1 MRTVKNFLILMT
13 AIMVVT
19 GCDWIRVQL
28 GMATSQDIA
37 TMKKER
43 QYDDSVR
50 LMNDSVAL
58 SGNTAEMIATDGRS
72 MKISDTSAFNE
83 QKTKTNVEVEASNM
97 SQQKSQ
103 PEQVA
108 VSAPAKTNLTNRY
121 YVIIGSFKDH
131 SNSAKMAEYLRSKGF
146 TPTIMDFKN
155 GFRVVSTSSYST
167 LGQAFNEMY
176 KLRDQNFGPDDI
188 WVYDVRQNMH
198 N

>member
-1 MRTVKNFLILMT
+1 MT

-37 TMKKER
+37 AMKKER

-58 SGNTAEMIATDGRS
+58 SGNTAEMRATDGKS

-83 QKTKTNVEVEASNM
+83 QKKESNVAATNQP
-97 SQQKSQ
+97 QQKNQ
-103 PEQVA
+103 PEQA
-108 VSAPAKTNLTNRY
+108 VSAPAKTSLTNRY

>member
-1 MRTVKNFLILMT
+1 MRTVKFFLVLMT

-28 GMATSQDIA
+28 GMATSDDIA
-37 TMKKER
+37 TLKKER

-50 LMNDSVAL
+50 LMNDSVAR
-58 SGNTAEMIATDGRS
+58 SVNVGEMSTTEDKS
-72 MKISDTSAFNE
+72 LKITDTSAFNE
-83 QKTKTNVEVEASNM
+83 QKKESNVAATNQP
-97 SQQKSQ
+97 QQKSQ
-103 PEQVA
+103 PEQIA
-108 VSAPAKTNLTNRY
+108 VSAPAKTSLTNRY

-131 SNSAKMAEYLRSKGF
+131 SNSEKMAEYLKSKGI

-155 GFRVVSTSSYST
+155 GFRVVSTASYST
-167 LGQAFNEMY
+167 LGAAFNEMY

-198 N
+198 K

>member
-1 MRTVKNFLILMT
+1 MRTVKFFLILMT

-37 TMKKER
+37 AMKKER

-58 SGNTAEMIATDGRS
+58 SGNTSEMRATDGKS
-72 MKISDTSAFNE
+72 MKISDTSAFN
-83 QKTKTNVEVEASNM
+83 
-97 SQQKSQ
+97 QQKRQ
-103 PEQVA
+103 PEQIA
-108 VSAPAKTNLTNRY
+108 VSTPAKTNLTNRY

-131 SNSAKMAEYLRSKGF
+131 SNSAKMAEYLKSKGF

>member
-1 MRTVKNFLILMT
+1 MRTVKFFLILMT

-37 TMKKER
+37 AMKKER

-50 LMNDSVAL
+50 LMNDSVAI
-58 SGNTAEMIATDGRS
+58 SGNAGEMSTTEGKKMVIT
-72 MKISDTSAFNE
+72 DTSAFNE
-83 QKTKTNVEVEASNM
+83 QKKESNVAATNQP
-97 SQQKSQ
+97 QQKNQ
-103 PEQVA
+103 PEQA
-108 VSAPAKTNLTNRY
+108 VSAPAKTSLTNRY

-131 SNSAKMAEYLRSKGF
+131 SNSAKMAEYLKSKGF

>member
-1 MRTVKNFLILMT
+1 MRTVKFFLILMT

-37 TMKKER
+37 AMKKER

-50 LMNDSVAL
+50 LMNDSIAII
-58 SGNTAEMIATDGRS
+58 GNAGEMSTSEGKKMMIT
-72 MKISDTSAFNE
+72 DTSAFNE
-83 QKTKTNVEVEASNM
+83 QKKESNVAATNQP
-97 SQQKSQ
+97 QQKNQ
-103 PEQVA
+103 PGQG

-131 SNSAKMAEYLRSKGF
+131 SNSAKMAEYLKSKGF

-155 GFRVVSTSSYST
+155 GFRVVSTASYST
-167 LGQAFNEMY
+167 LGAAFNEMY

>member
-1 MRTVKNFLILMT
+1 MRTVKFFLILMT

-37 TMKKER
+37 AMKKER

-50 LMNDSVAL
+50 LMNDSVAI
-58 SGNTAEMIATDGRS
+58 SGNAGEMSTTEGKKMVIT
-72 MKISDTSAFNE
+72 DTSAFNE
-83 QKTKTNVEVEASNM
+83 QKKESNVAATNQP
-97 SQQKSQ
+97 QQKNQ
-103 PEQVA
+103 PEQA
-108 VSAPAKTNLTNRY
+108 VSAPAKTSLTNRY

>member
-1 MRTVKNFLILMT
+1 MRTVKFFLILMT

-37 TMKKER
+37 AMKKER

-58 SGNTAEMIATDGRS
+58 SGNTAEMRATDGKS

-83 QKTKTNVEVEASNM
+83 QKKESNVAATNQP
-97 SQQKSQ
+97 QQKNQ
-103 PEQVA
+103 PEQA
-108 VSAPAKTNLTNRY
+108 VSAPAKTSLTNRY

>member
-1 MRTVKNFLILMT
+1 MRTVKFFLILMT

-37 TMKKER
+37 AMKKER

-50 LMNDSVAL
+50 LMNDSVAI
-58 SGNTAEMIATDGRS
+58 SGNAGEMSTTEGKKMVIT
-72 MKISDTSAFNE
+72 DTSAFNE
-83 QKTKTNVEVEASNM
+83 QKKESNVAATNQP
-97 SQQKSQ
+97 QQKNQ
-103 PEQVA
+103 PEQA
-108 VSAPAKTNLTNRY
+108 VSAPAKTSLTNRY
-121 YVIIGSFKDH
+121 YVIIGIFKDH
-131 SNSAKMAEYLRSKGF
+131 SNSAKMAEYLKSKGF